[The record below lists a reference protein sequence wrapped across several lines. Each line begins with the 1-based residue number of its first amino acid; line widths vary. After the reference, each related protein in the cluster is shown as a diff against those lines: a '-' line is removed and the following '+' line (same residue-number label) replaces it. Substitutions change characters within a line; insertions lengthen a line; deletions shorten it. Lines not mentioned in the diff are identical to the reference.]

1 MTIEQLVNLE
11 NLNWLLDKSLFF
23 YTTED
28 KKILQL
34 KDYYETFRNYIK
46 APYSSYK
53 MFKLL
58 PLEVWFYLKT
68 LDLFKSNYKE
78 DPETFETLK
87 NLSKKL
93 IEKSNE
99 ILELIENNALENF

>member
-1 MTIEQLVNLE
+1 MTINETVNLE
-11 NLNWLLDKSLFF
+11 KLDWLLDKSLFF

-28 KKILQL
+28 QKRLQL

-46 APYSSYK
+46 TPYSSYK

-58 PLEVWFYLKT
+58 PLEVSFYLNT
-68 LDLFKSNYKE
+68 LDLFKGNYKE

-99 ILELIENNALENF
+99 ILELIENNAL

>member
-1 MTIEQLVNLE
+1 MTINEAVNLE
-11 NLNWLLDKSLFF
+11 KLDRLLDKSLFF

-28 KKILQL
+28 KKKLQL

-46 APYSSYK
+46 TPYSSYK

-58 PLEVWFYLKT
+58 PLEVSFYLQT
-68 LDLFKSNYKE
+68 LDLFKNNYKE
-78 DPETFETLK
+78 DPETFEALK

-99 ILELIENNALENF
+99 ILELIENNAL

>member
-1 MTIEQLVNLE
+1 MTINETVNLE
-11 NLNWLLDKSLFF
+11 NLDWLIDKSLFF
-23 YTTED
+23 YTTQD
-28 KKILQL
+28 QKKLQL

-46 APYSSYK
+46 TPYSSYK

-58 PLEVWFYLKT
+58 PPEVSFYLNT
-68 LDLFKSNYKE
+68 LDLFKDNYKE

-93 IEKSNE
+93 IEKSND
-99 ILELIENNALENF
+99 ILELIENNAL

>member
-1 MTIEQLVNLE
+1 MTIEQIVNLE

-23 YTTED
+23 YNTED
-28 KKILQL
+28 QKRLQL

-46 APYSSYK
+46 TPYSSYK

-58 PLEVWFYLKT
+58 PLEVSFYLQT
-68 LDLFKSNYKE
+68 LDLFKDNYKE

-99 ILELIENNALENF
+99 ILELIENNAL

>member
-1 MTIEQLVNLE
+1 MTINETVNLE
-11 NLNWLLDKSLFF
+11 KLDRLLDKSLFF

-28 KKILQL
+28 QKRLQL

-46 APYSSYK
+46 TPYSSYK

-58 PLEVWFYLKT
+58 PLEVSFYLQT
-68 LDLFKSNYKE
+68 LDLFKDNYKE

-99 ILELIENNALENF
+99 ILELIENNAL

>member
-1 MTIEQLVNLE
+1 MTIKETVNLE
-11 NLNWLLDKSLFF
+11 NLDWLLDKSLFF
-23 YTTED
+23 YTTQD
-28 KKILQL
+28 QKILQL

-46 APYSSYK
+46 TPYSSYK

-58 PLEVWFYLKT
+58 PLEVSFYLNT

-93 IEKSNE
+93 IEKSNK
-99 ILELIENNALENF
+99 ILELIENNAL